1 MAGKFWSWLFDLDDS
16 KSNTEQENRTEN
28 VPQVTTTQA
37 SSVVGTTLQDAE
49 NFIAELQS
57 YYYNDLQKMRTDLL
71 TQTLSDSD
79 ENFINKKIKQDS
91 VVLSQIDEILA
102 SVRETQREYHAIW
115 GKSIYSF
122 YSEIEKAKIKIVQ
135 EKVYKIIIRLCEVNT
150 KQELENIII
159 SRIEKYKE
167 DWNISEDI
175 KLPKNYNA
183 VLIES
188 NNGIEKYRFG
198 NFYKLVKEGS
208 NDKVLT
214 SKQLKQIREI
224 SFEFEDRIP
233 TNNVWVYVADATRLQ
248 LNFMRR
254 TCIIN
259 KTWEYKSEDDRDLYF
274 DVVSLEDLE
283 QYLKGILQ
291 IVLSKKTY
299 AIISIVIPTNEML
312 RFIGQIEQL
321 GDKVK
326 ICRKYRFTLQERSG
340 VYGNNLLTLRV
351 DRRHIHKKLKFLSY
365 LQFRK
370 LYF

>member
-1 MAGKFWSWLFDLDDS
+1 MAEEPLPTPVAEWAVRNECAVGAVVITGSESPYYVNGLKWISYYGGIANNEINADIE
-16 KSNTEQENRTEN
+16 KRIPAENA
-28 VPQVTTTQA
+28 QILKA
-37 SSVVGTTLQDAE
+37 SSTEFGSLNAAVTVTK
-49 NFIAELQS
+49 ELRKS
-57 YYYNDLQKMRTDLL
+57 YL
-71 TQTLSDSD
+71 THL
-79 ENFINKKIKQDS
+79 EKIINTRALK
-91 VVLSQIDEILA
+91 
-102 SVRETQREYHAIW
+102 
-115 GKSIYSF
+115 
-122 YSEIEKAKIKIVQ
+122 KAKLKIVQ

-326 ICRKYRFTLQERSG
+326 ICRKYRFILQERSG